1 MITGEK
7 VEDFHGLVM
16 PPGEEKKILYQSQ
29 HRMIAT
35 YAMAV
40 EALDHELKHILEKR
54 GSIIKEDSRRNC
66 CGQLE
71 VVTKGNKVVHMMMDK
86 CSGSSQFVQLR
97 YWVDF

>member
-66 CGQLE
+66 CGHRTHAPRL
-71 VVTKGNKVVHMMMDK
+71 
-86 CSGSSQFVQLR
+86 
-97 YWVDF
+97 